1 MKKRKIDAMVAGH
14 LCLDIIPRIIHSAKN
29 IGDIFHPG
37 KLLNVGE
44 CVLGT
49 GGAVSN
55 TGIALKK
62 LGAKVCFCARVGND
76 EIAKTT
82 ISILRKNG
90 DASGISVSGDSSSS
104 YTVVIAVPGIDRI
117 FLHHTGTNDEFCSKD
132 LNKSLLSE
140 CRHFHL
146 GYPSLMKKISQNDG
160 AELVKIFKTAKSAG
174 ATTSLDMSL
183 PDPDSFFGKLDWRK
197 ILSRT
202 LPHVDVFVP
211 SFEEALFMLY
221 PEKFLKLKKK
231 SGGDDITW
239 SLDDGTYREIADE
252 YIRLGAKIA
261 VIKAGRRGI
270 YLKTSATGLDR
281 NWAGKELWCPAYKI
295 AKIASATGAGD
306 ASIAGFLKA
315 YLQGFSPEKCLKS
328 AVCLGW
334 QNVQAYD
341 SVGGIRTWNET
352 LALVKKNMPFIDPAI
367 PAERWKFDAGA
378 GLWKA
383 L

>member
-1 MKKRKIDAMVAGH
+1 MKKRKIDVMVAGH
-14 LCLDIIPRIIHSAKN
+14 LCLDMIPRIIHSAKN

-76 EIAKTT
+76 EIAQTT

-90 DASGISVSGDSSSS
+90 DASGISVSGKSASS
-104 YTVVIAVPGIDRI
+104 YSVVIAIPGIDRI
-117 FLHHTGTNDEFCSKD
+117 FLHHTGTNDEFSSGD
-132 LNKSLLSE
+132 LDKSLLSE
-140 CRHFHL
+140 CCHFHL
-146 GYPSLMKKISQNDG
+146 GYPSLLKKVSQNDG
-160 AELVKIFKTAKSAG
+160 AELLKIFKAAKSAG

-183 PDPDSFFGKLDWRK
+183 PDPDSFFGKLDWRR
-197 ILSRT
+197 ILERT
-202 LPHVDVFVP
+202 LPYVDVFVP

-221 PEKFLKLKKK
+221 PEKFLKLKKR
-231 SGGDDITW
+231 SGGADITW
-239 SLDDGTYREIADE
+239 SQDDGTYREIAVE
-252 YIRLGAKIA
+252 YIGMGANVV
-261 VIKAGRRGI
+261 VIKAGTRGI
-270 YLKTSATGLDR
+270 YLKTSDRLDR
-281 NWAGKELWCPAYKI
+281 CWSGREIWCPAYKI

-315 YLQGFSPEKCLKS
+315 YLEGFSPEKCLKA

-341 SVGGIRTWNET
+341 SVGGIRTWKET
-352 LALVKKNMPFIDPAI
+352 LSIIGKNMPFIDPAI
-367 PAERWKFDAGA
+367 SAKRWKFDGSN
-378 GLWKA
+378 GLWIS
-383 L
+383 